1 MIQID
6 LPTLVKRLNLFSR
19 QALEMAASECMS
31 QQAAEI
37 TVSHVLIQMLAMPR
51 SDLRVITRQGDI
63 GMEELRQAL
72 TVENYTTARSAD
84 SYPAFSPMLVEWL
97 KEGWL
102 LASAEMQHSELR
114 GGVLLLAL
122 LHSPLR
128 YIPPAAAQL
137 LTGINRDRLQQD
149 FVQWTQESAE
159 SVVPDADCK
168 GAGALTD
175 VADSLLA
182 RYAKNM
188 TEDARNDRLDPVL
201 CRDHEIDLMID
212 ILCRRRKNNPVV
224 VGEAG
229 VGKSALIEGLALRIV
244 AGQVPDKLKNTDI
257 MTLDLGALQAGAS
270 VKGEFEKR
278 FKGLMAE
285 VISSPVPVI
294 LFIDEAHTLIG
305 AGNQQ
310 GGLDISNLLKPA
322 LARGEL
328 KTIAATTWSEYKK
341 YFEKDAALS
350 RRFQLVKVSEPN
362 AAEATI
368 ILRGLSAVY
377 EQSHGVLID
386 DDALQAAATLSE
398 RYLSGRQLPDKAI
411 DVLDTACARVAIN
424 LSSPPKQISALT
436 TLSHQ
441 QEAEIRQLE
450 RELRIGL
457 RTNTSRM
464 TEVLVQYDETLTAL
478 DELEAA
484 WHQQQT
490 LVQEIIALRQQLLGM
505 AEDDAAS
512 LPHVDAVEDTPPES
526 EQDNTGAKLADE
538 AGSEQPEETAET
550 VSPVQRLA
558 QLTAELDALH
568 NDRLLVSPHVDKKQ
582 IAAVIAEWTGV
593 PLNRLSQ
600 NEMSV
605 ITDLPVWLGDTI
617 KGQDLAIASLHK
629 HLLTARA
636 DLRRPGRPLGAFLL
650 AGPSGV
656 GKTETVLQLAELLYG
671 GRQYL
676 TTINMS
682 EFQEKHT
689 VSRLIGSPPGYV
701 GYGEGGVLT
710 EAIRQKPYSVVL
722 LDEVEKAHPDV
733 LNLFYQAFDKGE
745 MADGEGRL
753 IDCKNIVF
761 FLTSNLGYQVI
772 VEHADDPE
780 TMQEVLYPVLADFFK
795 PALLARMEVVPYQ
808 SLKTRALGV
817 LPADL
822 NLRDQVGPTFDQVFT
837 SADDN
842 KLVVPQFL
850 TRYGLQSYFV
860 KQRDELVELTAMD
873 SWVLNLTRSVKYS
886 DADRAE
892 IQRQLTEQYISD
904 YTATWRAGMDNL
916 NIRNFESIGQLTGA
930 LEQVISGDLPLQ
942 RALTVLRDNTQP
954 GVFSEKL
961 SAKEREEA
969 LAEPDYQLLTRL
981 GHEFA
986 PENSTLA
993 VQKDKESTMQAVY
1006 QQLTE
1011 LHRYLLAIQ
1020 NAPVPGKSAL
1030 KAVQLRLDQNSS
1042 DPIFATRQMAKTL
1055 PAPLNRWVG
1064 RLADQAW
1071 HVVMVEAVHYMEV
1084 DWRDSVVKPFNEQL
1098 ANNYPFNPRSAQD
1111 ASLDAFERF
1120 FKPDGI
1126 LDTFY
1131 QQNLKLFIDND
1142 LSLED
1147 GDNSVI
1153 IREDIIAQLK
1163 TAQKI
1168 RDIFFSK
1175 QNGLGTSFAVETVSL
1190 SGNKRRSVLNLDGQ
1204 LVDYSQGRNYTAH
1217 LVWPNNMREGNE
1229 SKLTLV
1235 GANGGAPRSISFSGP
1250 WAQFRLFGAGQLTGV
1265 QDGNFTVRFSV
1276 DGGAMTYRVHIRC
1289 SSNCYRLTT
1298 PLRAQQ
1304 RCGWP
1309 HLNSKTMSAGC
1320 NNFLI
1325 PPRYSRWKPGCR

>member
-6 LPTLVKRLNLFSR
+6 LPALVKRLNLFSR

-37 TVSHVLIQMLAMPR
+37 TVSHVLMQMLAMPR
-51 SDLRVITRQGDI
+51 SDLRVITRQSDI

-72 TVENYTTARSAD
+72 TVENYPTARSAD

-97 KEGWL
+97 KESWL

-128 YIPPAAAQL
+128 YIPPAAARL

-149 FVQWTQESAE
+149 FAQWTRESAE
-159 SVVPDADCK
+159 SVVPDAEGK
-168 GAGALTD
+168 GAGTLTD
-175 VADSLLA
+175 AADSLLA

-188 TEDARNDRLDPVL
+188 TADARNGRLDPVL

-244 AGQVPDKLKNTDI
+244 ADQVPDKLKNTDI

-424 LSSPPKQISALT
+424 LSSPPKRISALT

-441 QEAEIRQLE
+441 QEAEIRQLK

-457 RTNTSRM
+457 RTDTSRM
-464 TEVLVQYDETLTAL
+464 TGVLEQYDETLTAQ

-484 WHQQQT
+484 WHQQQA
-490 LVQEIIALRQQLLGM
+490 LVREIIALRQQLLGV

-512 LPHVDAVEDTPPES
+512 LSDADAVEDTPSES
-526 EQDNTGAKLADE
+526 EQDNIGVAPADE
-538 AGSEQPEETAET
+538 AGSAQPQETAET
-550 VSPVQRLA
+550 VSPA
-558 QLTAELDALH
+558 QLTAQLDALH
-568 NDRLLVSPHVDKKQ
+568 NDQLLISPHVDKKQ

-780 TMQEVLYPVLADFFK
+780 TMQEALYPVLADFFK
-795 PALLARMEVVPYQ
+795 PALLARMEVVPYLPL
-808 SLKTRALGV
+808 SKETLVTIIAGKLARLDNVLRSRFAAEVIIEPEVTNEIMSRVTRAENGARMLESVIDGDM
-817 LPADL
+817 LPPL
-822 NLRDQVGPTFDQVFT
+822 SL
-837 SADDN
+837 
-842 KLVVPQFL
+842 LL
-850 TRYGLQSYFV
+850 LQ
-860 KQRDELVELTAMD
+860 KMAANTAIA
-873 SWVLNLTRSVKYS
+873 R
-886 DADRAE
+886 
-892 IQRQLTEQYISD
+892 
-904 YTATWRAGMDNL
+904 
-916 NIRNFESIGQLTGA
+916 IR
-930 LEQVISGDLPLQ
+930 
-942 RALTVLRDNTQP
+942 
-954 GVFSEKL
+954 L
-961 SAKEREEA
+961 SATDGAFTADVEDARDDESVTE
-969 LAEPDYQLLTRL
+969 DD
-981 GHEFA
+981 
-986 PENSTLA
+986 A
-993 VQKDKESTMQAVY
+993 V
-1006 QQLTE
+1006 L
-1011 LHRYLLAIQ
+1011 
-1020 NAPVPGKSAL
+1020 
-1030 KAVQLRLDQNSS
+1030 
-1042 DPIFATRQMAKTL
+1042 
-1055 PAPLNRWVG
+1055 
-1064 RLADQAW
+1064 
-1071 HVVMVEAVHYMEV
+1071 
-1084 DWRDSVVKPFNEQL
+1084 
-1098 ANNYPFNPRSAQD
+1098 
-1111 ASLDAFERF
+1111 
-1120 FKPDGI
+1120 
-1126 LDTFY
+1126 
-1131 QQNLKLFIDND
+1131 
-1142 LSLED
+1142 
-1147 GDNSVI
+1147 
-1153 IREDIIAQLK
+1153 
-1163 TAQKI
+1163 
-1168 RDIFFSK
+1168 
-1175 QNGLGTSFAVETVSL
+1175 
-1190 SGNKRRSVLNLDGQ
+1190 
-1204 LVDYSQGRNYTAH
+1204 
-1217 LVWPNNMREGNE
+1217 
-1229 SKLTLV
+1229 
-1235 GANGGAPRSISFSGP
+1235 
-1250 WAQFRLFGAGQLTGV
+1250 
-1265 QDGNFTVRFSV
+1265 
-1276 DGGAMTYRVHIRC
+1276 
-1289 SSNCYRLTT
+1289 
-1298 PLRAQQ
+1298 
-1304 RCGWP
+1304 
-1309 HLNSKTMSAGC
+1309 
-1320 NNFLI
+1320 
-1325 PPRYSRWKPGCR
+1325 

>member
-1 MIQID
+1 MIQIN
-6 LPTLVKRLNLFSR
+6 LASLVKHLNPFSR
-19 QALEMAASECMS
+19 QALEVAAAECMS
-31 QQAAEI
+31 QQASEI
-37 TVSHVLIQMLAMPR
+37 TVAHVLLQMLVSVR
-51 SDLRVITRQGDI
+51 SDLRVIAERADI
-63 GMEELRQAL
+63 DLNELRRAL
-72 TVENYTTARSAD
+72 TVENYATSRTAD
-84 SYPAFSPMLVEWL
+84 NYPAFSPMLVEWL

-128 YIPPAAAQL
+128 YVPGVAARL

-149 FVQWTQESAE
+149 FAQWTRESAE
-159 SVVPDADCK
+159 TAIQNADGQPVSVATDSGD
-168 GAGALTD
+168 GLLT
-175 VADSLLA
+175 
-182 RYAKNM
+182 RYTKNM
-188 TEDARNDRLDPVL
+188 TADARNGRLDPVL

-229 VGKSALIEGLALRIV
+229 VGKSALIEGLALRIM

-377 EQSHGVLID
+377 ERSHGVLID

-457 RTNTSRM
+457 RTDTSRM
-464 TEVLVQYDETLTAL
+464 TDVLVQYDETLTAL

-490 LVQEIIALRQQLLGM
+490 LVQDIIALRQQLLGV
-505 AEDDAAS
+505 AEDTDAA
-512 LPHVDAVEDTPPES
+512 EDTPPES
-526 EQDNTGAKLADE
+526 EQDNTGAEPTDE

-550 VSPVQRLA
+550 VSPVQRLV
-558 QLTAELDALH
+558 QLTAQLDALH
-568 NDRLLVSPHVDKKQ
+568 NDQLLVSPHVDKKQ

-605 ITDLPVWLGDTI
+605 ITDLPKWLGDTI

-710 EAIRQKPYSVVL
+710 EAIRQKLYSVVL

-772 VEHADDPE
+772 VEHAGDPE
-780 TMQEVLYPVLADFFK
+780 TMQEALYPVLADFFK
-795 PALLARMEVVPYQ
+795 PALLARMEVVPYLPL
-808 SLKTRALGV
+808 SKATLATIIAGKLARLDNVLRSRFGAEVIIEPEVTDEIMSRVTRAENGARMLESVIDGDM
-817 LPADL
+817 LPPL
-822 NLRDQVGPTFDQVFT
+822 SL
-837 SADDN
+837 
-842 KLVVPQFL
+842 LL
-850 TRYGLQSYFV
+850 LQ
-860 KQRDELVELTAMD
+860 KMAANTAIA
-873 SWVLNLTRSVKYS
+873 R
-886 DADRAE
+886 
-892 IQRQLTEQYISD
+892 
-904 YTATWRAGMDNL
+904 
-916 NIRNFESIGQLTGA
+916 IR
-930 LEQVISGDLPLQ
+930 
-942 RALTVLRDNTQP
+942 
-954 GVFSEKL
+954 L
-961 SAKEREEA
+961 SAADGAFTADVEDA
-969 LAEPDYQLLTRL
+969 QND
-981 GHEFA
+981 
-986 PENSTLA
+986 
-993 VQKDKESTMQAVY
+993 ESV
-1006 QQLTE
+1006 TE
-1011 LHRYLLAIQ
+1011 
-1020 NAPVPGKSAL
+1020 
-1030 KAVQLRLDQNSS
+1030 DE
-1042 DPIFATRQMAKTL
+1042 
-1055 PAPLNRWVG
+1055 
-1064 RLADQAW
+1064 
-1071 HVVMVEAVHYMEV
+1071 VV
-1084 DWRDSVVKPFNEQL
+1084 L
-1098 ANNYPFNPRSAQD
+1098 
-1111 ASLDAFERF
+1111 
-1120 FKPDGI
+1120 
-1126 LDTFY
+1126 
-1131 QQNLKLFIDND
+1131 
-1142 LSLED
+1142 
-1147 GDNSVI
+1147 
-1153 IREDIIAQLK
+1153 
-1163 TAQKI
+1163 
-1168 RDIFFSK
+1168 
-1175 QNGLGTSFAVETVSL
+1175 
-1190 SGNKRRSVLNLDGQ
+1190 
-1204 LVDYSQGRNYTAH
+1204 
-1217 LVWPNNMREGNE
+1217 
-1229 SKLTLV
+1229 
-1235 GANGGAPRSISFSGP
+1235 
-1250 WAQFRLFGAGQLTGV
+1250 
-1265 QDGNFTVRFSV
+1265 
-1276 DGGAMTYRVHIRC
+1276 
-1289 SSNCYRLTT
+1289 
-1298 PLRAQQ
+1298 
-1304 RCGWP
+1304 
-1309 HLNSKTMSAGC
+1309 
-1320 NNFLI
+1320 
-1325 PPRYSRWKPGCR
+1325 

>member
-1 MIQID
+1 MIQIN
-6 LPTLVKRLNLFSR
+6 LASLVKHLNPFSR
-19 QALEMAASECMS
+19 QALEAAAAECMS
-31 QQAAEI
+31 QQASEI
-37 TVSHVLIQMLAMPR
+37 TVAHVLLQMLASVC
-51 SDLRVITRQGDI
+51 SDLRVIAERADI
-63 GMEELRQAL
+63 DLNELRRAL
-72 TVENYTTARSAD
+72 TEENYATPRTTD

-128 YIPPAAAQL
+128 YVPGVAARL

-149 FVQWTQESAE
+149 FAQWTRESAE
-159 SVVPDADCK
+159 SVVPDADGK
-168 GAGALTD
+168 SASTATNA
-175 VADSLLA
+175 ADTLLA

-188 TEDARNDRLDPVL
+188 TEDARDGRLDPVL

-229 VGKSALIEGLALRIV
+229 VGKSALVEGLALRIV
-244 AGQVPDKLKNTDI
+244 AGLVPDKLKNTDI

-328 KTIAATTWSEYKK
+328 KTIAATTWNEYKK

-368 ILRGLSAVY
+368 ILRGLSSVY
-377 EQSHGVLID
+377 EQSHCVLID

-436 TLSHQ
+436 TQSHQ
-441 QEAEIRQLE
+441 QKAEIRQLE

-457 RTNTSRM
+457 RTDTARM

-478 DELEAA
+478 NELEAA
-484 WHQQQT
+484 WHQQQA
-490 LVQEIIALRQQLLGM
+490 LVQEIIALRQQLLGV
-505 AEDDAAS
+505 AKDDA
-512 LPHVDAVEDTPPES
+512 DAVVDTPPES
-526 EQDNTGAKLADE
+526 EQDNTYTVPIDD
-538 AGSEQPEETAET
+538 AGSAQPEETAET

-617 KGQDLAIASLHK
+617 KGQNLAIASLHK

-780 TMQEVLYPVLADFFK
+780 TMQEALYPVLADFFK
-795 PALLARMEVVPYQ
+795 PALLARMEVVPYLPL
-808 SLKTRALGV
+808 SKETLATIIAGKLARLDNVLRSRFGAEVIIDPEVTDEIMNRVTRAENGARMLESVIDGDM
-817 LPADL
+817 LPPLSLLLLQKMAANTAIARIHLSAVDGAFTADL
-822 NLRDQVGPTFDQVFT
+822 EDVRP
-837 SADDN
+837 DDAMT
-842 KLVVPQFL
+842 PQ
-850 TRYGLQSYFV
+850 TE
-860 KQRDELVELTAMD
+860 DE
-873 SWVLNLTRSVKYS
+873 
-886 DADRAE
+886 
-892 IQRQLTEQYISD
+892 
-904 YTATWRAGMDNL
+904 
-916 NIRNFESIGQLTGA
+916 
-930 LEQVISGDLPLQ
+930 
-942 RALTVLRDNTQP
+942 TVL
-954 GVFSEKL
+954 
-961 SAKEREEA
+961 
-969 LAEPDYQLLTRL
+969 
-981 GHEFA
+981 
-986 PENSTLA
+986 
-993 VQKDKESTMQAVY
+993 
-1006 QQLTE
+1006 
-1011 LHRYLLAIQ
+1011 
-1020 NAPVPGKSAL
+1020 
-1030 KAVQLRLDQNSS
+1030 
-1042 DPIFATRQMAKTL
+1042 
-1055 PAPLNRWVG
+1055 
-1064 RLADQAW
+1064 
-1071 HVVMVEAVHYMEV
+1071 
-1084 DWRDSVVKPFNEQL
+1084 
-1098 ANNYPFNPRSAQD
+1098 
-1111 ASLDAFERF
+1111 
-1120 FKPDGI
+1120 
-1126 LDTFY
+1126 
-1131 QQNLKLFIDND
+1131 
-1142 LSLED
+1142 
-1147 GDNSVI
+1147 
-1153 IREDIIAQLK
+1153 
-1163 TAQKI
+1163 
-1168 RDIFFSK
+1168 
-1175 QNGLGTSFAVETVSL
+1175 
-1190 SGNKRRSVLNLDGQ
+1190 
-1204 LVDYSQGRNYTAH
+1204 
-1217 LVWPNNMREGNE
+1217 
-1229 SKLTLV
+1229 
-1235 GANGGAPRSISFSGP
+1235 
-1250 WAQFRLFGAGQLTGV
+1250 
-1265 QDGNFTVRFSV
+1265 
-1276 DGGAMTYRVHIRC
+1276 
-1289 SSNCYRLTT
+1289 
-1298 PLRAQQ
+1298 
-1304 RCGWP
+1304 
-1309 HLNSKTMSAGC
+1309 
-1320 NNFLI
+1320 
-1325 PPRYSRWKPGCR
+1325 

>member
-1 MIQID
+1 MLQID
-6 LPTLVKRLNLFSR
+6 LATLVKRLNPFSK

-31 QQAAEI
+31 QQASEI
-37 TVSHVLIQMLAMPR
+37 TVSHVLIQMLAIPR
-51 SDLRVITRQGDI
+51 SDLRVIAERADI
-63 GMEELRQAL
+63 GTDELRQAL
-72 TVENYTTARSAD
+72 TVENYATSRAAD
-84 SYPAFSPMLVEWL
+84 SYPSFSPMLVEWL
-97 KEGWL
+97 KEAWL
-102 LASAEMQHSELR
+102 LASAEMQQTELR

-128 YIPPAAAQL
+128 YVLPSAARL
-137 LTGINRDRLQQD
+137 LTAINRDQLRQD
-149 FVQWTQESAE
+149 FAGWTKESAE
-159 SVVPDADCK
+159 SVVLNAD
-168 GAGALTD
+168 GQIASATADTG
-175 VADSLLA
+175 DSLLG

-188 TEDARNDRLDPVL
+188 TDDARQGRLDPVL
-201 CRDHEIDLMID
+201 CRDNEIDLMID

-244 AGQVPDKLKNTDI
+244 DDRVPDKLRDTEI

-285 VISSPVPVI
+285 VIQSPKSVI

-350 RRFQLVKVSEPN
+350 RRFQLVKVSEPT

-386 DDALQAAATLSE
+386 DEALQAAATLSE

-436 TLSHQ
+436 TLRHQ
-441 QEAEIRQLE
+441 CEAEIRQLE

-457 RTNTSRM
+457 RTDTSRL
-464 TEVLVQYDETLTAL
+464 TDVLVQYDETLTEL
-478 DELEAA
+478 DELETA
-484 WHQQQT
+484 WRQQQT
-490 LVQEIIALRQQLLGM
+490 LVQEIISLRKALLEETV
-505 AEDDAAS
+505 A
-512 LPHVDAVEDTPPES
+512 
-526 EQDNTGAKLADE
+526 ADE
-538 AGSEQPEETAET
+538 RVAETTDDSTVATDEPAAGQPEPEIPPAE
-550 VSPVQRLA
+550 RLA

-568 NDRLLVSPHVDKKQ
+568 NTQRLVSPHVDKKQ

-605 ITDLPVWLGDTI
+605 ITDLPQWLGDTI
-617 KGQDLAIASLHK
+617 KGQDLAIKHLHK

-772 VEHADDPE
+772 VDHADDPE
-780 TMQEVLYPVLADFFK
+780 TMQEALYPVLADFFK
-795 PALLARMEVVPYQ
+795 PALLARMEVVPY
-808 SLKTRALGV
+808 
-817 LPADL
+817 
-822 NLRDQVGPTFDQVFT
+822 
-837 SADDN
+837 
-842 KLVVPQFL
+842 
-850 TRYGLQSYFV
+850 
-860 KQRDELVELTAMD
+860 
-873 SWVLNLTRSVKYS
+873 
-886 DADRAE
+886 
-892 IQRQLTEQYISD
+892 
-904 YTATWRAGMDNL
+904 
-916 NIRNFESIGQLTGA
+916 
-930 LEQVISGDLPLQ
+930 LPL
-942 RALTVLRDNTQP
+942 
-954 GVFSEKL
+954 S
-961 SAKEREEA
+961 KE
-969 LAEPDYQLLTRL
+969 
-981 GHEFA
+981 
-986 PENSTLA
+986 TLA
-993 VQKDKESTMQAVY
+993 VIIAGK
-1006 QQLTE
+1006 
-1011 LHRYLLAIQ
+1011 LA
-1020 NAPVPGKSAL
+1020 
-1030 KAVQLRLDQNSS
+1030 RLDNVLR
-1042 DPIFATRQMAKTL
+1042 TRFGAEVVIEPEVTDEIMQRVTRAENGARMLESVIDGEML
-1055 PAPLNRWVG
+1055 PP
-1064 RLADQAW
+1064 
-1071 HVVMVEAVHYMEV
+1071 
-1084 DWRDSVVKPFNEQL
+1084 
-1098 ANNYPFNPRSAQD
+1098 
-1111 ASLDAFERF
+1111 
-1120 FKPDGI
+1120 
-1126 LDTFY
+1126 
-1131 QQNLKLFIDND
+1131 
-1142 LSLED
+1142 LSLLLLQKMAANVAIARIVLGVADGAFTAVVED
-1147 GDNSVI
+1147 AP
-1153 IREDIIAQLK
+1153 EDSADSDAL
-1163 TAQKI
+1163 
-1168 RDIFFSK
+1168 SEP
-1175 QNGLGTSFAVETVSL
+1175 ETEDAT
-1190 SGNKRRSVLNLDGQ
+1190 VL
-1204 LVDYSQGRNYTAH
+1204 
-1217 LVWPNNMREGNE
+1217 
-1229 SKLTLV
+1229 
-1235 GANGGAPRSISFSGP
+1235 
-1250 WAQFRLFGAGQLTGV
+1250 
-1265 QDGNFTVRFSV
+1265 
-1276 DGGAMTYRVHIRC
+1276 
-1289 SSNCYRLTT
+1289 
-1298 PLRAQQ
+1298 
-1304 RCGWP
+1304 
-1309 HLNSKTMSAGC
+1309 
-1320 NNFLI
+1320 
-1325 PPRYSRWKPGCR
+1325 

>member
-6 LPTLVKRLNLFSR
+6 LATLVKRLNPFSK

-31 QQAAEI
+31 QQASEI
-37 TVSHVLIQMLAMPR
+37 TVSHVLIQMLAIPR
-51 SDLRVITRQGDI
+51 SDLRMITERVDI
-63 GMEELRQAL
+63 GADELRQAL
-72 TVENYTTARSAD
+72 TVENYAAARSAD
-84 SYPAFSPMLVEWL
+84 SYPSFSPMLVEWL
-97 KEGWL
+97 KEAWL
-102 LASAEMQHSELR
+102 LASAEMQQTELR

-128 YIPPAAAQL
+128 YVPPVAARL
-137 LTGINRDRLQQD
+137 LTAINRDQLQQD
-149 FVQWTQESAE
+149 FTGWTRESAE
-159 SVVPDADCK
+159 SVVLNAD
-168 GAGALTD
+168 GY
-175 VADSLLA
+175 VATADTGDSLLG

-188 TEDARNDRLDPVL
+188 TEDARQGKLDPVL
-201 CRDHEIDLMID
+201 CRDNEIDLMID

-244 AGQVPDKLKNTDI
+244 DDRVPDKLRDTDI

-285 VISSPVPVI
+285 VIQSPKPVI

-350 RRFQLVKVSEPN
+350 RRFQLVKVSEPTATE
-362 AAEATI
+362 AAI

-386 DDALQAAATLSE
+386 DEALQATATLSE

-436 TLSHQ
+436 PLRHQ
-441 QEAEIRQLE
+441 CEAEIRQLE

-457 RTNTSRM
+457 RTDTSRL
-464 TEVLVQYDETLTAL
+464 TEVLVQYDETLTEL

-484 WHQQQT
+484 WRQQQT
-490 LVQEIIALRQQLLGM
+490 LVQEIITLRKELLDETKASHSDEIALSEEDSAGDNILPVDGPITEATNTETM
-505 AEDDAAS
+505 AEDE
-512 LPHVDAVEDTPPES
+512 AVAEQGDS
-526 EQDNTGAKLADE
+526 EPAI
-538 AGSEQPEETAET
+538 SPAE
-550 VSPVQRLA
+550 RLA
-558 QLTAELDALH
+558 QLTAELNALH
-568 NDRLLVSPHVDKKQ
+568 NAQLLVSPHVDKKQ

-605 ITDLPVWLGDTI
+605 ITELPHWLGDTI
-617 KGQDLAIASLHK
+617 KGQELAIKHLHK

-772 VEHADDPE
+772 VDHADNPE
-780 TMQEVLYPVLADFFK
+780 AMQEALYPVLADFFK
-795 PALLARMEVVPYQ
+795 PALLARMEVVPY
-808 SLKTRALGV
+808 
-817 LPADL
+817 
-822 NLRDQVGPTFDQVFT
+822 
-837 SADDN
+837 
-842 KLVVPQFL
+842 
-850 TRYGLQSYFV
+850 
-860 KQRDELVELTAMD
+860 
-873 SWVLNLTRSVKYS
+873 
-886 DADRAE
+886 
-892 IQRQLTEQYISD
+892 
-904 YTATWRAGMDNL
+904 
-916 NIRNFESIGQLTGA
+916 
-930 LEQVISGDLPLQ
+930 LPL
-942 RALTVLRDNTQP
+942 
-954 GVFSEKL
+954 S
-961 SAKEREEA
+961 KE
-969 LAEPDYQLLTRL
+969 
-981 GHEFA
+981 
-986 PENSTLA
+986 TLA
-993 VQKDKESTMQAVY
+993 VIIAGK
-1006 QQLTE
+1006 
-1011 LHRYLLAIQ
+1011 LA
-1020 NAPVPGKSAL
+1020 
-1030 KAVQLRLDQNSS
+1030 RLDNVLR
-1042 DPIFATRQMAKTL
+1042 TRFGAEVVIEPEVTDEIMQRVTRAENGARMLESVIDGEML
-1055 PAPLNRWVG
+1055 PP
-1064 RLADQAW
+1064 
-1071 HVVMVEAVHYMEV
+1071 
-1084 DWRDSVVKPFNEQL
+1084 
-1098 ANNYPFNPRSAQD
+1098 
-1111 ASLDAFERF
+1111 
-1120 FKPDGI
+1120 
-1126 LDTFY
+1126 
-1131 QQNLKLFIDND
+1131 
-1142 LSLED
+1142 LSLLLLQKMAANVAIARIVLSVADGAFIADVED
-1147 GDNSVI
+1147 AP
-1153 IREDIIAQLK
+1153 EDSADSDALPELE
-1163 TAQKI
+1163 TEDA
-1168 RDIFFSK
+1168 
-1175 QNGLGTSFAVETVSL
+1175 AVL
-1190 SGNKRRSVLNLDGQ
+1190 
-1204 LVDYSQGRNYTAH
+1204 
-1217 LVWPNNMREGNE
+1217 
-1229 SKLTLV
+1229 
-1235 GANGGAPRSISFSGP
+1235 
-1250 WAQFRLFGAGQLTGV
+1250 
-1265 QDGNFTVRFSV
+1265 
-1276 DGGAMTYRVHIRC
+1276 
-1289 SSNCYRLTT
+1289 
-1298 PLRAQQ
+1298 
-1304 RCGWP
+1304 
-1309 HLNSKTMSAGC
+1309 
-1320 NNFLI
+1320 
-1325 PPRYSRWKPGCR
+1325 